1 MLFSGLSEIN
11 VSVVKADMDA
21 MNDGVVELI
30 KLEEEETIGTRT
42 IT

>member
-1 MLFSGLSEIN
+1 MLFLGLSEIN

-21 MNDGVVELI
+21 MNNEVVELI